1 MMWKRSKAVISLFA
15 LILVMSFTAGCTTQT
30 DSYLSTEKDVMAAND
45 YNLME
50 QVEPN
55 KEPECVHEWQA
66 ATLVTSKTCAL
77 CGQTEGE
84 PIDLS
89 RITPKSEIRYENFY
103 ALTDRI
109 IGISV
114 EEERVLCGSFDLT
127 GECINT
133 VETALSQY
141 GYGVSVCVSD
151 EVSIGICV
159 CAEDKTISLNL
170 YDWNLECVYS
180 GSFKAVSRRGGYFY
194 VKSASDTGIYEVYD
208 AETLETFMTVDILE
222 K

>member
-1 MMWKRSKAVISLFA
+1 MWKRSKAVISLFA
-15 LILVMSFTAGCTTQT
+15 LILVMSFTAGCTTRT
-30 DSYLSTEKDVMAAND
+30 DSFSSTEKDASVEND
-45 YNLME
+45 YNLKE
-50 QVEPN
+50 HVEPN
-55 KEPECVHEWQA
+55 KEPECVHEWEE
-66 ATLVTSKTCAL
+66 ATLTAPRTCAL
-77 CGQTEGE
+77 CGQTDGE
-84 PIDLS
+84 PVDLS
-89 RITPKSEIRYENFY
+89 LITPKSEIKYDNFY

-114 EEERVLCGSFDLT
+114 DEGRILCGSFDLT

-151 EVSIGICV
+151 EVSIGVCV
-159 CAEDKTISLNL
+159 CAEDKTVSLNL

-180 GSFKAVSRRGGYFY
+180 ENFKAVSRRGGYFY
-194 VKSASDTGIYEVYD
+194 IKAASEAGIYEVYD
-208 AETLETFMTVDILE
+208 AETLETFMTIDIAE